1 MATKTRKTPV
11 PENVRQLLAARY
23 PTEGSSQALADELGV
38 SRRTVRDWAKI
49 SEIST
54 NRRQRQGETQANKTT
69 LNLDFFK
76 TWTPEMA
83 YILGYIWIAGA
94 VENSKTSHKLVLRC
108 STKDEQVILY
118 VRQCLGSQ
126 HKIHHQLAEFR
137 DGVNYEPKTRVYIP
151 SKLLVE
157 RLMELGV
164 KPRKSHLDL
173 PFPEV
178 LPQHLSHFV
187 RGYLDGD
194 DWINQSVKV
203 TGRSE
208 CYVSFQGTRKFIEGL
223 RTSIIQATGVTW
235 KDLYKDKRRK
245 DNFGYVMWTAKD
257 DLTKLAA
264 FLYGEEG
271 FCLLRKKAILLN
283 WLNQAKA

>member
-49 SEIST
+49 SEIPT

-69 LNLDFFK
+69 LNLDLFK
-76 TWTPEMA
+76 TWTSEMA
-83 YILGYIWIAGA
+83 YVLGYIWIAGA
-94 VENSKTSHKLVLRC
+94 VENSKTSHKLILRC

-126 HKIHHQLAEFR
+126 HKIYHQLAEFR

-164 KPRKSHLDL
+164 QPRKSHLDL

-178 LPQHLSHFV
+178 PVQHLSHFV

-194 DWINQSVKV
+194 DWAPSVKV
-203 TGRSE
+203 TGRSN
-208 CYVSFQGTRKFIEGL
+208 CSISFQGTRRFIEGL
-223 RTSIIQATGVTW
+223 RTSIIQVTGVTW
-235 KDLYKDKRRK
+235 KDLDKRRK
-245 DNFGYVMWTAKD
+245 DFGYVMWTGKE
-257 DLTKLAA
+257 DLSKLAT

-283 WLNQAKA
+283 WLNQAKAR